1 MIYVLLLHR
10 YSCLT
15 PPPKKK
21 NQIVILTHIRHKN
34 KINFYRTLA
43 EPRGKHYQGMIAMY
57 YTAKCKI
64 FLKMQVGQERTC
76 TYTIT
81 QEAYSK
87 LDIGN
92 TKFEDSISKV
102 TLSYGYQIRETLIT
116 YKQNTFVHVLD
127 NNLMFNL

>member
-1 MIYVLLLHR
+1 
-10 YSCLT
+10 
-15 PPPKKK
+15 
-21 NQIVILTHIRHKN
+21 
-34 KINFYRTLA
+34 
-43 EPRGKHYQGMIAMY
+43 
-57 YTAKCKI
+57 
-64 FLKMQVGQERTC
+64 MQVGQERTC